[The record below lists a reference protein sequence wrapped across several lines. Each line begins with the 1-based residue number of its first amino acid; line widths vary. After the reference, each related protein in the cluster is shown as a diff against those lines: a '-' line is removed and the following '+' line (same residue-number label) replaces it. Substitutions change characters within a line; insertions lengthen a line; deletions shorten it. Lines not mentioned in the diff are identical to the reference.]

1 MDSISRSKTKEKKGL
16 TAIFA
21 VLFWIAVW
29 QIGAMIIGQDLLL
42 VSPVTVA
49 LTLFSLIGK
58 AAFWATVGYSFLR
71 IVGGFLLA
79 LIVGV
84 LLAVCSAANSVVRAL
99 FAPFLGVIK
108 SIPVASFIILVLIW
122 AGSGSLS
129 VVISFLMVLPIIY
142 MNTLE
147 GILQTDH
154 KLLEMARVFRVSF
167 PKKLAAVY
175 VPGVMPYFSSG
186 CKIGLGLCWKSGIAA
201 EVIGLPSGSIGE
213 QLYRA
218 KIFLSTGDL
227 FSWTLVIVAISYL
240 FEKLFLFC
248 LGRFAKRLEKGD
260 TRWK

>member
-1 MDSISRSKTKEKKGL
+1 MDSITSGKKGI
-16 TAIFA
+16 TA
-21 VLFWIAVW
+21 VLVLLFWLAIW
-29 QIGAMIIGQDLLL
+29 QIGAMIIGHDLLL
-42 VSPVTVA
+42 VSPITVI

-58 AAFWATVGYSFLR
+58 AAFWSTVGYSFLR

-79 LIVGV
+79 LTVGV
-84 LLAVCSAANSVVRAL
+84 LLAVSSAASPIVRAL
-99 FAPFLGVIK
+99 FAPFLGVVK

-147 GILQTDH
+147 GILQTNH
-154 KLLEMARVFRVSF
+154 KLLEMARVFRVPF
-167 PKKLAAVY
+167 PRKLAAIY
-175 VPGVMPYFSSG
+175 TPGVMPYFSSG

-201 EVIGLPSGSIGE
+201 EVIGLPTGSIGE
-213 QLYRA
+213 QLYMA

-227 FSWTLVIVAISYL
+227 FSWTLVIVAVSYL
-240 FEKLFLFC
+240 FEKFFLFC

-260 TRWK
+260 TRWE